1 MTSNKRTHD
10 EAAENLASL
19 KRTFLP
25 RPYDAERSDV
35 LNAKEEYKR
44 WHMQGTYFVSLKML
58 GRGYPKTCPAHPGA
72 YETYTYKKSPTRSS
86 DLAIAQSKL
95 ANMLVHMKF
104 QHNDNWFVRFTAME
118 REDHQH
124 QVEQRRAR
132 RLSPPS
138 AADREAERRASY
150 DKDVYLHEY
159 WSARMDILEVLNMP
173 CPDTTHP
180 ICMRYLDKY
189 DHERLGLLQGWISPS
204 YSPTAPLAPLSPTH
218 SPLSPSYTPGDT
230 PSPAASPPPLVL

>member
-10 EAAENLASL
+10 EAAENLANM
-19 KRTFLP
+19 KRMFLP
-25 RPYDAERSDV
+25 RPYDAERSDI

-104 QHNDNWFVRFTAME
+104 QHNDNWFIRFMWME
-118 REDHQH
+118 REDHEH

-132 RLSPPS
+132 RLNPPS
-138 AADREAERRASY
+138 AAEREAERRTSY

-180 ICMRYLDKY
+180 ICMKYLDKY
-189 DHERLGLLQGWISPS
+189 DYERLALLQGWTAPFVPF
-204 YSPTAPLAPLSPTH
+204 SPTYTS
-218 SPLSPSYTPGDT
+218 LSPSYTPGDT
-230 PSPAASPPPLVL
+230 PSPDARDSPVSPPPLVL